1 MANTTSE
8 YEKGMFDLPS
18 NEPYLPEFNKLTTSF
33 QKAPKGYIGPKEI
46 VPALQEI
53 DVKAAEAKEELGKS
67 DIRLE
72 KAKKEEAATAA
83 ELRKAF
89 YEGEKQKELAMPER
103 AAAKAA
109 REEFA
114 AAKFEPTKDTVK
126 DIAGLFS
133 LMGVV
138 GMVIGKKNALQG
150 MYAMNGMMEGHIK
163 GRKDLFTRE
172 AAEFDKQFKI
182 LQAKV
187 ESATKELEEARKLR
201 IYDQKA
207 GEEALAVAIARTES
221 PLIKEM
227 TARLGIEKTINV
239 LNQTKET
246 ISNMVTLQNNL
257 QKAADDRALKKSMLD
272 FKKQQVTAKTAA
284 DRYGFGDIVASASN
298 EAAAAIK
305 NLMGLPFE
313 STSGLFGGK
322 QTNSLFTAPLDAL
335 ANTLTSESV
344 QRYNAQSGK
353 LGYNLAQ
360 LMSGGRA
367 VRVSDV
373 DQMNKILQ
381 IKEGDT
387 LETAATRIAEAR
399 QLAERTMEV
408 RARSPNTPPGLR
420 EVFQENLDT
429 VKSVVPFTVDD
440 INKFVTS
447 RDKSTTFSEALSK
460 RYFEG
465 TSGAAEK
472 PSAST
477 GGWTVKE
484 KK

>member
-1 MANTTSE
+1 
-8 YEKGMFDLPS
+8 
-18 NEPYLPEFNKLTTSF
+18 
-33 QKAPKGYIGPKEI
+33 
-46 VPALQEI
+46 
-53 DVKAAEAKEELGKS
+53 
-67 DIRLE
+67 
-72 KAKKEEAATAA
+72 
-83 ELRKAF
+83 
-89 YEGEKQKELAMPER
+89 
-103 AAAKAA
+103 
-109 REEFA
+109 
-114 AAKFEPTKDTVK
+114 
-126 DIAGLFS
+126 
-133 LMGVV
+133 
-138 GMVIGKKNALQG
+138 
-150 MYAMNGMMEGHIK
+150 
-163 GRKDLFTRE
+163 
-172 AAEFDKQFKI
+172 
-182 LQAKV
+182 
-187 ESATKELEEARKLR
+187 
-201 IYDQKA
+201 
-207 GEEALAVAIARTES
+207 
-221 PLIKEM
+221 
-227 TARLGIEKTINV
+227 
-239 LNQTKET
+239 
-246 ISNMVTLQNNL
+246 MVTLQNNL
-257 QKAADDRALKKSMLD
+257 QKAADDRALKKLMLD

-399 QLAERTMEV
+399 QLAERTMEI

-460 RYFEG
+460 RYSEG

-472 PSAST
+472 PAAST

>member
-1 MANTTSE
+1 VANE
-8 YEKGMFDLPS
+8 FQDLPEAS
-18 NEPYLPEFNKLTTSF
+18 KLMGSF

-46 VPALQEI
+46 APALQEI
-53 DVKAAEAKEELGKS
+53 DVKTAEAQKQLGES

-72 KAKKEEAATAA
+72 KAKKEQEATTA

-89 YEGEKQKELAMPER
+89 YEGEKEKELAMPER

-207 GEEALAVAIARTES
+207 GEEAIAIAVARSES

-257 QKAADDRALKKSMLD
+257 QKAADDRKLRQSMLD

-460 RYFEG
+460 RYSEG

>member
-1 MANTTSE
+1 MANDIQLSE
-8 YEKGMFDLPS
+8 DIS
-18 NEPYLPEFNKLTTSF
+18 LPETKKLRESF
-33 QKAPKGYIGPKEI
+33 AKAPKGYIGPKEI
-46 VPALQEI
+46 APALQEI
-53 DVKAAEAKEELGKS
+53 DVKSAEAQKQLGES
-67 DIRLE
+67 NIRLE
-72 KAKKEEAATAA
+72 QAKREEAATTG
-83 ELRKAF
+83 ELKKAF
-89 YEGEKQKELAMPER
+89 YEKEKEAELAMPER

-109 REEFA
+109 RDELA
-114 AAKFEPTKDTVK
+114 AAKFEPTKDNIQ

-150 MYAMNGMMEGHIK
+150 MYAMNGMMEGYRK

-207 GEEALAVAIARTES
+207 GEEAIAIAVARSES

-246 ISNMVTLQNNL
+246 INNMVDKQNNL
-257 QKAADDRALKKSMLD
+257 QKAADDRALRKEIIDL
-272 FKKQQVTAKTAA
+272 KKQQLTVKKSAA

-408 RARSPNTPPGLR
+408 RAKSPNTPPELK
-420 EVFQENLDT
+420 EVFKENLDT

-440 INKFVTS
+440 INSFVTG

-460 RYFEG
+460 RYFEQPSS
-465 TSGAAEK
+465 TTQK
-472 PSAST
+472 PPAST
-477 GGWTVKE
+477 GGWTVRE

>member
-1 MANTTSE
+1 MANE
-8 YEKGMFDLPS
+8 LQ
-18 NEPYLPEFNKLTTSF
+18 NLPEANKLMESF

-46 VPALQEI
+46 APALQEI
-53 DVKAAEAKEELGKS
+53 NVKEAEAKKSLAES
-67 DIRLE
+67 DIRLKEAERQE
-72 KAKKEEAATAA
+72 KATEA
-83 ELRKAF
+83 ELKKRF
-89 YEGEKQKELAMPER
+89 YEDEKKYQLEMPER
-103 AAAKAA
+103 IAEKEA
-109 REEFA
+109 RKELA
-114 AAKFEPTKDTVK
+114 AAKFEPTKDNIQ

-138 GMVIGKKNALQG
+138 GMVIGKQNAIQG

-207 GEEALAVAIARTES
+207 GEEALAVAVARSES
-221 PLIKEM
+221 PMIKEM
-227 TARLGIEKTINV
+227 VARVGPAYTINI

-246 ISNMVTLQNNL
+246 INGMVKTQNDL
-257 QKAADDRALKKSMLD
+257 QKAADDRALRKSMLD

-313 STSGLFGGK
+313 STSGFFGGK

-460 RYFEG
+460 RYSEG
-465 TSGAAEK
+465 TLGVAEK
-472 PSAST
+472 PAAST